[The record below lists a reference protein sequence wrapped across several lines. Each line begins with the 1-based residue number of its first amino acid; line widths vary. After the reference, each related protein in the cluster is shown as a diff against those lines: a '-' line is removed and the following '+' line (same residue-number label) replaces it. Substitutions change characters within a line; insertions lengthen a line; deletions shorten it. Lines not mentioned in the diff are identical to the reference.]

1 MNIPLLIFDI
11 ICLPITLSRIF
22 LIYLFGSRYNI
33 DKFKCLDI
41 LLHSNGP
48 YFNQDTIPSIDTI
61 DDNIRTVI
69 KEETRLF
76 SINNNI
82 SEIIDS
88 KIINSE
94 IIDSKI
100 INSEIIDS
108 EIIDSEIIDSKQI
121 NNFITK
127 NEKIKSLIS
136 DDDFIEDK
144 YINIESNYLDTDA
157 IKSSEIMSDD
167 SNSSNDIDTKS
178 DYMEDESDSSDSPKF
193 ETDTENDN
201 NKSISDNNVSGLLD
215 QLIHNALDD
224 LDN

>member
-94 IIDSKI
+94 IIDS
-100 INSEIIDS
+100 

-178 DYMEDESDSSDSPKF
+178 DYTEDESDSSDSPKF

>member
-33 DKFKCLDI
+33 DKFKFLDI

-48 YFNQDTIPSIDTI
+48 YFNQDTVPSIDTI

-69 KEETRLF
+69 REETRLF

-88 KIINSE
+88 KQIN
-94 IIDSKI
+94 
-100 INSEIIDS
+100 
-108 EIIDSEIIDSKQI
+108 SKQI

-144 YINIESNYLDTDA
+144 YINIEEHLLDTDA
-157 IKSSEIMSDD
+157 IKSSEIISDD
-167 SNSSNDIDTKS
+167 SNSSDDIDTKS
-178 DYMEDESDSSDSPKF
+178 DYTEDESDSSDSPKF

-201 NKSISDNNVSGLLD
+201 NKSISEKNVSGLLD